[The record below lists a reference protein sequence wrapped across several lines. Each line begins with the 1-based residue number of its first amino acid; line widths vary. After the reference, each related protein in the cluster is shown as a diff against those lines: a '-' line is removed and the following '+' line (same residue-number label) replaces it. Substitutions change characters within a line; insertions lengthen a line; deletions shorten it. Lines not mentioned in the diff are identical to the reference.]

1 MILIWMLKSMKIN
14 FIKGRK
20 MKKIC
25 LLLTVLFGFS
35 HMAFADIDKNAAV
48 KMVENVTKEGVEKII
63 NSNSSQEEKNK
74 VFKQLFT
81 ENLDLDF
88 IGKYVL
94 GRYWR
99 TATAQQRKEFI
110 TLYKDFNV
118 KVWSKRFDEF
128 KNKKFVFDGTSSA
141 NNPNQ
146 VFVNTVV
153 PMTEG
158 NPVSVKWRVNNSK
171 GKLKIID
178 IIIENVSLA
187 QTARNEYTSFIAKS
201 PNGIEGLLENLRQKT
216 M

>member
-1 MILIWMLKSMKIN
+1 
-14 FIKGRK
+14 

-25 LLLTVLFGFS
+25 LLILSVLTFANV
-35 HMAFADIDKNAAV
+35 AVADINKDAAV
-48 KMVENVTKEGVEKII
+48 QMVKNVTKEGIEQII
-63 NSNSSQEEKNK
+63 NSNSSAEEKDR
-74 VFKQLFT
+74 VFRKLFT

-99 TATAQQRKEFI
+99 TATPAQKKEFI
-110 TLYKDFNV
+110 ELYKEFNV
-118 KVWSKRFDEF
+118 KTWSKRFDEF
-128 KNKKFVFDGTSSA
+128 KGKEFIFDGTTPA

-146 VFVNTVV
+146 VFVNTSV
-153 PMTEG
+153 PMQEG
-158 NPVSVKWRVNNSK
+158 KPASVKWRVNDVN

-201 PNGIEGLLENLRQKT
+201 PKGVEGLLENLRAKIK
-216 M
+216 

>member
-1 MILIWMLKSMKIN
+1 MTLTWVIWKMS
-14 FIKGRK
+14 KGSV

-25 LLLTVLFGFS
+25 MLLMALIGFAHVS
-35 HMAFADIDKNAAV
+35 YADIDHDNAL
-48 KMVENVTKEGVEKII
+48 KMVENLTKEGIEQLI
-63 NSNSSQEEKNK
+63 NSDVSAEEKSRR
-74 VFKQLFT
+74 FKKLFT

-99 TATAQQRKEFI
+99 VATPQQRKEFI

-118 KVWSKRFDEF
+118 QTWSKRFDEF
-128 KNKKFVFDGTSSA
+128 KGKKFVFEGVSPA

-146 VFVNTVV
+146 AFVSTKV
-153 PMTEG
+153 PMKDG
-158 NPVSVKWRVNNSK
+158 NPVSVKWRVYDHN

-201 PNGIEGLLENLRQKT
+201 PKKIDGLLENLRKKIR
-216 M
+216 

>member
-1 MILIWMLKSMKIN
+1 
-14 FIKGRK
+14 

-25 LLLTVLFGFS
+25 LLILSVLTFANV
-35 HMAFADIDKNAAV
+35 AVADINKDAAV
-48 KMVENVTKEGVEKII
+48 QMVKNVTKEGIEQII
-63 NSNSSQEEKNK
+63 NSNSSVEEKDR
-74 VFKQLFT
+74 VFRKLFT

-99 TATAQQRKEFI
+99 TATPAQKKEFI
-110 TLYKDFNV
+110 ELYKEFNV
-118 KVWSKRFDEF
+118 KTWSKRFDEF
-128 KNKKFVFDGTSSA
+128 KGKEFIFDGTTPA

-146 VFVNTVV
+146 VFVNTSV
-153 PMTEG
+153 PMQEG
-158 NPVSVKWRVNNSK
+158 KPASVKWRVNDVN

-201 PNGIEGLLENLRQKT
+201 PKGVEGLLENLSAKIK
-216 M
+216 